1 MTEDH
6 SLKAFFRTWG
16 AWLGIA
22 GVGLGLILAVVA
34 MVTSLV
40 GTVPA
45 TQTAIIAGLTIAL
58 GSAVSAFSYRYLRT
72 SVMQVAGGVTAL
84 AGVWAII
91 GPFILGYPID
101 SVLLVVSVLVGVVTA
116 SLTGFALMSAPPIDD
131 REKPLN
137 DLFGQKWR
145 GWTGMPGLLAGLL
158 LLALAFLANGE
169 AGSVFK
175 LNLGMVG
182 TALASLSALAAFGY
196 GRMNEALV
204 QLFGWLTILV
214 GFWAVVS
221 AFTLGRAAGPLLV
234 DAPLFLITVLTGLLT
249 ILTAAYALL
258 TTPTADGGSTLF
270 DIAMLKREGGPNL
283 WTWRIWLGV
292 LGALAGIALV
302 LVAVAA
308 GGEEKLTGGQTAVL
322 TGLLITIGSIIG
334 TIAYSYGRN
343 LVGQIAGGATALVG
357 IWTVISPFILN
368 YPDYS
373 SLYLVSILLGAVTAS
388 LSGYAI
394 TLGDNRRMQEQL
406 SV

>member
-1 MTEDH
+1 MAEDH

-16 AWLGIA
+16 AWLGVA
-22 GVGLGLILAVVA
+22 GVVLGLILAVVA
-34 MVTSLV
+34 TVTALV
-40 GTVPA
+40 GSVPA
-45 TQTAIIAGLTIAL
+45 AQTAIVAGLVIAL
-58 GSAVSAFSYRYLRT
+58 GSTVSAFSHRYLRT

-116 SLTGFALMSAPPIDD
+116 SLTGFALISAPPIPDS
-131 REKPLN
+131 EKPLN

-145 GWTGMPGLLAGLL
+145 GWTGMPGLVAGLL
-158 LLALAFLANGE
+158 LVALAFLADGE
-169 AGSVFK
+169 TGSVFK

-182 TALASLSALAAFGY
+182 AALASLSALTAFGY

-221 AFTLGRAAGPLLV
+221 AFALGRATGPLLV
-234 DAPLFLITVLTGLLT
+234 AAPLFLITVLTGLLT
-249 ILTAAYALL
+249 VLTAAYALL

-292 LGALAGIALV
+292 LGALAGIVLV

-308 GGEEKLTGGQTAVL
+308 GAEEGLPIGQTAVL

-334 TIAYSYGRN
+334 TVAYSYGRN
-343 LVGQIAGGATALVG
+343 LVGQIAGGATAFVG

-368 YPDYS
+368 YPQNS
-373 SLYLVSILLGAVTAS
+373 TLFLVSILLGAVTAS

-394 TLGDNRRMQEQL
+394 TLGDNRRLQEQL

>member
-1 MTEDH
+1 MAEDH

-16 AWLGIA
+16 AWLGVA
-22 GVGLGLILAVVA
+22 GVVLGLILAAVA
-34 MVTSLV
+34 TVTGLV

-45 TQTAIIAGLTIAL
+45 AQPAIVAGLVIAL
-58 GSAVSAFSYRYLRT
+58 ASAVSAFSYRYLRT

-84 AGVWAII
+84 ASVWAII

-116 SLTGFALMSAPPIDD
+116 SLTGFALISAPPIPDS
-131 REKPLN
+131 EKPLN

-145 GWTGMPGLLAGLL
+145 GWTGMPGLVAGLL
-158 LLALAFLANGE
+158 LVVLAFLADG
-169 AGSVFK
+169 ATGSVFK

-182 TALASLSALAAFGY
+182 AALASLSALSAFGY

-221 AFTLGRAAGPLLV
+221 AFALGRATGPLLV
-234 DAPLFLITVLTGLLT
+234 ATPLFLITVLTGLLT
-249 ILTAAYALL
+249 VLTAAYALL

-270 DIAMLKREGGPNL
+270 DIAMLRREGGPNL

-308 GGEEKLTGGQTAVL
+308 GGQTAVL

-334 TIAYSYGRN
+334 TVAYSYGRN
-343 LVGQIAGGATALVG
+343 LMGQIAGGATAFVG

-368 YPDYS
+368 YPQNS
-373 SLYLVSILLGAVTAS
+373 TLFLVSILLGAVTAS

-394 TLGDNRRMQEQL
+394 TLGDNRRLQEQL